1 MNAMKLLLLEDD
13 DLLAESLSETLEDNG
28 YRVDSAATIH
38 VAESLMSTE
47 NYALAIL
54 DLGLPDGSGLD
65 LMARWRNQDRRL
77 PILLLTAR
85 DTWEDK
91 VEGLRRGADDYLT
104 KPFHEAELLARIYAL
119 LRRQTGSLNPILSV
133 NGIQLDEAT
142 RQVSTDGSRWQLL
155 TATEFR
161 LLRYLM
167 HHPDRVLSKAQLL
180 DQLYSLEQDAPA
192 PNLVEVYI
200 GRLRRR
206 LGKNSIQTRR
216 GQGYILASH

>member
-1 MNAMKLLLLEDD
+1 MKLLLLEDD
-13 DLLAESLSETLEDNG
+13 DLLAESLAETLQDEG
-28 YRVDSAATIH
+28 YSVDTATRVR
-38 VAESLMSTE
+38 VAESLMASE
-47 NYALAIL
+47 DYALVIL

-65 LMARWRNQDRRL
+65 LLEHWREQGRDL
-77 PILLLTAR
+77 PVLALTAR

-91 VEGLRRGADDYLT
+91 VIGLRRGADDYLT
-104 KPFHEAELLARIYAL
+104 KPFHEAELLARLHAL
-119 LRRQTGSLNPILSV
+119 LRRRSGSTTSIIEV
-133 NGIQLDEAT
+133 NGISLDEHT
-142 RQVSTDGSRWQLL
+142 QRVSTDQNVWQDL

-167 HHPDRVLSKAQLL
+167 HHPNRVHSKERLL

-206 LGKNSIQTRR
+206 LGKQRIQTRR
-216 GQGYILASH
+216 GQGYVFVAP

>member
-1 MNAMKLLLLEDD
+1 MKLLLLEDD

-28 YRVDSAATIH
+28 YRVDSAATVH
-38 VAESLMSTE
+38 AAESLMATE
-47 NYALAIL
+47 EYALAIL

-65 LMARWRNQDRRL
+65 LIARWRGQERRL
-77 PILLLTAR
+77 PILALTAR

-91 VEGLRRGADDYLT
+91 VAGLRRGADDYLT
-104 KPFHEAELLARIYAL
+104 KPFHEAELLARLHAL
-119 LRRQTGSLNPILSV
+119 LRRQTGHLSTILSV
-133 NGIQLDEAT
+133 NGIQLDEER
-142 RQVSTDGSRWQLL
+142 RQVSTEGSGWQPL

-200 GRLRRR
+200 AKLRRR
-206 LGKNSIQTRR
+206 LGKDAIQTRR
-216 GQGYILASH
+216 GQGYLLASR